1 LFESRLQAS
10 SNDLRF
16 VKTAGGSRVPNGIPN
31 GRWYRIVPAL
41 VVLNCIAYMDRYN
54 IGYAIAGGLAPDLG
68 INANYGGIAAGV
80 FFWGY
85 LVFQFPGGHLAERGY
100 AKIFITVALLIW
112 SLLTIG
118 TAFVRTGPEL
128 MAVRFLV
135 GVAEGG
141 VFPAIYTILGN
152 WFPARESGRA
162 SAFFITNT
170 AIASLIAGPLAGY
183 ILTVYDWRALFI
195 VEGLM
200 SLAFATIWIPLM
212 SETPASARWLSQAE
226 RNYLISEI
234 AADQLRAGDL
244 PTARI
249 SILNLLRD
257 RNLWILSAVYLC
269 YHIADGGYV
278 IWLPSIMRAVT
289 KQGIGIVGVLTVT
302 PFVLSFIGLY
312 VFGTLSDKSQNRR
325 RYIVISML
333 AFAVCFSAAA
343 ALSDHGWLSFCLL
356 SASGLFL
363 KPTISL
369 FWTLPMVIFGKDT
382 VGGARGLINGIGNL
396 GGFFGPAII
405 GFALTYVGGFETGVY
420 ILAGF
425 LFIGAALMPLLPGI
439 VSGPNEHVVPA
450 SQAIP
455 LPKMENA

>member
-1 LFESRLQAS
+1 MA
-10 SNDLRF
+10 
-16 VKTAGGSRVPNGIPN
+16 NGVPN
-31 GRWYRIVPAL
+31 GRWYRIVPIL
-41 VVLNCIAYMDRYN
+41 IVLNCISYMDRYN

-68 INANYGGIAAGV
+68 VSANYGGIAAGV

-100 AKIFITVALLIW
+100 AKIFIAVALVIW
-112 SLLTIG
+112 SVLTIS

-135 GVAEGG
+135 GLAEGG

-162 SAFFITNT
+162 SALFITNT
-170 AIASLIAGPLAGY
+170 AIASLISGPLAGY
-183 ILTVYDWRALFI
+183 ILSVYDWRALFV

-200 SLAFATIWIPLM
+200 SLAFAMIWIPLM
-212 SETPASARWLSQAE
+212 SETPASARWLSSAE
-226 RNYLISEI
+226 RDYLKTEF
-234 AADQLRAGDL
+234 AKDEQQAGDR

-249 SILNLLRD
+249 NILGLIRD
-257 RNLWILSAVYLC
+257 RNLWILSAAYLC
-269 YHIADGGYV
+269 YHIANGGYV
-278 IWLPSIMRAVT
+278 VWLPSIMKAVT

-302 PFVLSFIGLY
+302 PFVLSFVGLY

-325 RYIVISML
+325 RYIVVTML
-333 AFAVCFSAAA
+333 GFALCFSAAA
-343 ALSDHGWLSFCLL
+343 ALSDRGWLSFCLL

-369 FWTLPMVIFGKDT
+369 FWTLPKVIFGKDT
-382 VGGARGLINGIGNL
+382 VGGARGIINGIGNL

-405 GFALTYVGGFETGVY
+405 GFASTYAGGFETGVY
-420 ILAGF
+420 ILSGF
-425 LFIGAALMPLLPGI
+425 LCLGAVLMSLLPGI
-439 VSGPNEHVVPA
+439 VSGRKEHVVPV

-455 LPKMENA
+455 LPNMKNA